1 MELKSN
7 PVGGLNV
14 KRVVWKPKLDIKLK
28 EKPVEEPDEETEE
41 EKAEKAFSHPVVQ
54 HFLRAKAKRE
64 KNFAITG
71 VERGKNNSLAKTFYR
86 SVVNKTL
93 DVEFLEKIDEEKY
106 YKQIQSV
113 EFWKEVIDFMFS
125 YANVNTLDFYSQ
137 TIRGVFAFYFKHYFR
152 MKASLDARD
161 LDSEEK
167 LMQAI
172 VRKWSK
178 QDAIAVFYLYLT
190 KLYFGLKQDS
200 SQKYNQKYYVYVK
213 FLKTENNIPKIHN
226 VVLENSQVLRGLFL
240 QFSVGFSEWMTKWDL
255 NIDDYFNYYE
265 FSKLCET
272 RGVLLSPE
280 ITNRPVDD
288 ILYDAIT
295 TFTVDFKC

>member
-1 MELKSN
+1 MQESKIGLKVIDQQDRMARDFAW
-7 PVGGLNV
+7 PLA
-14 KRVVWKPKLDIKLK
+14 LYFLK
-28 EKPVEEPDEETEE
+28 
-41 EKAEKAFSHPVVQ
+41 
-54 HFLRAKAKRE
+54 AKAKRE
-64 KNFAITG
+64 KSFVING
-71 VERGKNNSLAKTFYR
+71 VEKYKNSNLAKIFYKDL
-86 SVVNKTL
+86 VNRRL
-93 DVEFLEKIDEEKY
+93 ELEFTEEIDEEKY
-106 YKQIQSV
+106 YSQLSSV

-125 YANVNTLDFYSQ
+125 YADIDTLRFYSQ
-137 TIRGVFAFYFKHYFR
+137 TVRGVFAFYFKHYIR
-152 MKASLDARD
+152 MKASIDSRTLDA
-161 LDSEEK
+161 EEK
-167 LMQAI
+167 ILQAT
-172 VRKWSK
+172 VRKWTK
-178 QDAIAVFYLYLT
+178 QDAVAVFYLYLV
-190 KLYFGLKQDS
+190 KLYFALKQDN

-213 FLKTENNIPKIHN
+213 YLKTEDGIPKIHN

-295 TFTVDFKC
+295 TFVIDFKCD